1 MLRITAR
8 ENEECEQQRRKRQ
21 LISIALSISRCR
33 SLWWISSKPQ
43 ARESSVAC
51 SLALTRISPSHST
64 HFLSLFAC
72 ARGSIP
78 LLHQHKRACERAC
91 FWCSHFERQ
100 NHQPHQSS
108 DIMSDNLAGAQPDW
122 QWWQI
127 AAVVVGGV
135 ATMAV
140 VGYLASGG
148 KSSQELRS
156 EHHKRA
162 QKGHGVRRTIQ
173 LARSR
178 LSRRS
183 LTSLTSMN

>member
-1 MLRITAR
+1 M
-8 ENEECEQQRRKRQ
+8 EEATDIDRSR
-21 LISIALSISRCR
+21 SIALSILWISIFLPRNHKHARAQLLAR
-33 SLWWISSKPQ
+33 SLSHAP
-43 ARESSVAC
+43 
-51 SLALTRISPSHST
+51 LPLTPHT
-64 HFLSLFAC
+64 FYLSLCVC